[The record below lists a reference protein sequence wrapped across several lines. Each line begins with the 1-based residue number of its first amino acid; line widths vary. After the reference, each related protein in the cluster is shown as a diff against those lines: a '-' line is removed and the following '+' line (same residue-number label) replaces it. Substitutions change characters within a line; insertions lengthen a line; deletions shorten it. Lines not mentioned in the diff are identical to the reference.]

1 MAAKTNLSWIE
12 LNMNKPSSL
21 QVPSLETLLQVSP
34 EQIVPNPQQPRK
46 HFDQKSLNE
55 LAQSISSQGI
65 IQPLVVRRHPEFP
78 NKFELVAGE
87 RRWRALKQ
95 IDVTQVPVVLR
106 NVSDNEIL
114 EVSILEN
121 IQRENLTVIEEAQS
135 YFDLLQVHGYTQ
147 EELAKKLGRDRST
160 IANMLRLLQLPS
172 ALKNDLETGR
182 ITAGHARSILSLPNE
197 GLQLEIRKSLLRNS
211 WSVRETERQVRI
223 KLDYLSKFS
232 LRDGTKNS
240 DSNAYSS
247 DEEIQL
253 QHLED
258 QLRLRLG
265 TNVGIKFKNGK
276 GQIKIDYNS
285 LDEFERLYEMLVP
298 KF

>member
-1 MAAKTNLSWIE
+1 LAAKTKLSWIE
-12 LNMNKPSSL
+12 FYMNKPSSV
-21 QVPSLETLLQVSP
+21 QSLSTETLLQVSP

-55 LAQSISSQGI
+55 LAKSISSQGI

-95 IDVTQVPVVLR
+95 IDVVQVPVVLR

-114 EVSILEN
+114 EVSLLEN

-135 YFDLLQVHGYTQ
+135 YFDLLQIHGYTQ

-182 ITAGHARSILSLPNE
+182 ITSGHARSILSLPNE
-197 GLQLEIRKSLLRNS
+197 GLQLEMRKRLLRNS
-211 WSVRETERQVRI
+211 WSVRETERQVRM

-232 LRDGTKNS
+232 PRDGINNS
-240 DSNAYSS
+240 ETSASS
-247 DEEIQL
+247 TNPEIEL
-253 QHLED
+253 QYLED
-258 QLRLRLG
+258 QLQLRLG
-265 TNVGIKFKNGK
+265 TNVDIKFQNGK
-276 GQIKIDYNS
+276 GQIKIDYYS
-285 LDEFERLYEMLVP
+285 LDEFERLYELLNSS
-298 KF
+298 

>member
-1 MAAKTNLSWIE
+1 
-12 LNMNKPSSL
+12 MNKPSSV
-21 QVPSLETLLQVSP
+21 QSSSIDTLLQVSP

-46 HFDQKSLNE
+46 HFDEKSLNE
-55 LAQSISSQGI
+55 LAQSISAQGVL
-65 IQPLVVRRHPEFP
+65 QPLVVRKHPKFP
-78 NKFELVAGE
+78 NQYELVAGE

-114 EVSILEN
+114 EVSLLEN

-135 YFDLLQVHGYTQ
+135 YQDLLQIHGYTQ

-182 ITAGHARSILSLPNE
+182 ITSGHARSILSLPNE
-197 GLQLEIRKSLLRNS
+197 GVQLEMRQRLLRNS
-211 WSVRETERQVRI
+211 WSVRETERQVRM

-232 LRDGTKNS
+232 QRDGSNNS
-240 DSNAYSS
+240 DTSASS
-247 DEEIQL
+247 PDPEIQL

-258 QLRLRLG
+258 QLQRRLG
-265 TNVGIKFKNGK
+265 TNVDIKFQNGK
-276 GQIKIDYNS
+276 GQIKIDYYS
-285 LDEFERLYEMLVP
+285 LDEFERLYDLLNSS
-298 KF
+298 

>member
-1 MAAKTNLSWIE
+1 
-12 LNMNKPSSL
+12 MNKPSSL

>member
-1 MAAKTNLSWIE
+1 
-12 LNMNKPSSL
+12 MNKPSSV
-21 QVPSLETLLQVSP
+21 QSSSIDTLLQVSP

-46 HFDQKSLNE
+46 HFDEKSLNE
-55 LAQSISSQGI
+55 LAQSISAQGVL
-65 IQPLVVRRHPEFP
+65 QPLVVRKHPKFP
-78 NKFELVAGE
+78 NQYELVAGE

-95 IDVTQVPVVLR
+95 IDVAQVPVVLR

-114 EVSILEN
+114 EVSLLEN

-135 YFDLLQVHGYTQ
+135 YQDLLQIHGYTQ

-182 ITAGHARSILSLPNE
+182 ITSGHARSILSLPNE
-197 GLQLEIRKSLLRNS
+197 GVQLEMRQRLLRKS
-211 WSVRETERQVRI
+211 WSVRETERQVRM

-232 LRDGTKNS
+232 QRDGSNNS
-240 DSNAYSS
+240 DTSASS
-247 DEEIQL
+247 PDPEIQL

-258 QLRLRLG
+258 QLQRRLG
-265 TNVGIKFKNGK
+265 TNVDIKFQNGK
-276 GQIKIDYNS
+276 GQIKIDYYS
-285 LDEFERLYEMLVP
+285 LDEFERLYDLL
-298 KF
+298 KSS

>member
-1 MAAKTNLSWIE
+1 MAAKTKLSWIE
-12 LNMNKPSSL
+12 LYMNKPSSL

-223 KLDYLSKFS
+223 KLVYLSKFS
-232 LRDGTKNS
+232 HRDGTKNS

>member
-1 MAAKTNLSWIE
+1 MAAKTVVSWIE
-12 LNMNKPSSL
+12 LHMNKPSSV
-21 QVPSLETLLQVSP
+21 QSSSIDTLLQVSP

-46 HFDQKSLNE
+46 HFDEKSLNE
-55 LAQSISSQGI
+55 LAQSISAQGVL
-65 IQPLVVRRHPEFP
+65 QPLVVRKHPKFP
-78 NKFELVAGE
+78 NQYELVAGE

-95 IDVTQVPVVLR
+95 IDVAQVPVVLR

-114 EVSILEN
+114 EVSLLEN

-135 YFDLLQVHGYTQ
+135 YQDLLQIHGYTQ

-182 ITAGHARSILSLPNE
+182 ITSGHARSILSLPNE
-197 GLQLEIRKSLLRNS
+197 GVQLEMRQRLLRNS
-211 WSVRETERQVRI
+211 WSVRETERQVRM

-232 LRDGTKNS
+232 QRDGSNNS
-240 DSNAYSS
+240 DTSASS
-247 DEEIQL
+247 PDPEIQL

-258 QLRLRLG
+258 QLQRRLG
-265 TNVGIKFKNGK
+265 TNVDIKFKNGK
-276 GQIKIDYNS
+276 GQIKIDYYS
-285 LDEFERLYEMLVP
+285 LDEFERLYDLLNSS
-298 KF
+298 

>member
-1 MAAKTNLSWIE
+1 
-12 LNMNKPSSL
+12 MNKPSSV
-21 QVPSLETLLQVSP
+21 QSSSIDTLLQVSP

-46 HFDQKSLNE
+46 HFDEKSLNE
-55 LAQSISSQGI
+55 LAQSISAQGVL
-65 IQPLVVRRHPEFP
+65 QPLVVRKHPKFP
-78 NKFELVAGE
+78 NQYELVAGE

-95 IDVTQVPVVLR
+95 IDVAQVPVVLR

-114 EVSILEN
+114 EVSLLEN

-135 YFDLLQVHGYTQ
+135 YQDLLQIHGYTQ

-182 ITAGHARSILSLPNE
+182 ISSGHARSILSLPNE
-197 GLQLEIRKSLLRNS
+197 GVQLEMRQRLLRNS
-211 WSVRETERQVRI
+211 WSVRETERQVRM

-232 LRDGTKNS
+232 QRDGSNNS
-240 DSNAYSS
+240 DTSTSS
-247 DEEIQL
+247 PDPEIQL

-258 QLRLRLG
+258 QLQRRLG
-265 TNVGIKFKNGK
+265 TNVDIKFQNGK
-276 GQIKIDYNS
+276 GQIKIDYYS
-285 LDEFERLYEMLVP
+285 LDEFERLYDLLNSS
-298 KF
+298 

>member
-1 MAAKTNLSWIE
+1 
-12 LNMNKPSSL
+12 MNKPSSL

-135 YFDLLQVHGYTQ
+135 YFDLLQIHGYTQ
-147 EELAKKLGRDRST
+147 EELANKLGRDRST

-240 DSNAYSS
+240 ESNAYSS

>member
-1 MAAKTNLSWIE
+1 
-12 LNMNKPSSL
+12 MNKPSSL

-240 DSNAYSS
+240 DSNAYSF

>member
-1 MAAKTNLSWIE
+1 
-12 LNMNKPSSL
+12 MNKPSSV
-21 QVPSLETLLQVSP
+21 QSSSIDTLLQVSP

-46 HFDQKSLNE
+46 HFDEKSLNE
-55 LAQSISSQGI
+55 LAQSISAQGVL
-65 IQPLVVRRHPEFP
+65 QPLVVRKHPKFP
-78 NKFELVAGE
+78 NQYELVAGE

-95 IDVTQVPVVLR
+95 IDVAQVPVVLR

-114 EVSILEN
+114 EVSLLEN

-135 YFDLLQVHGYTQ
+135 YHDLLQIHGYTQ

-182 ITAGHARSILSLPNE
+182 ITSGHARSILSLPNE
-197 GLQLEIRKSLLRNS
+197 GVQLEMRQRLLRNS
-211 WSVRETERQVRI
+211 WSVRETERQVRM

-232 LRDGTKNS
+232 QRDGSNNS
-240 DSNAYSS
+240 DTSASS
-247 DEEIQL
+247 PDPEIQL

-258 QLRLRLG
+258 QLQRRLG
-265 TNVGIKFKNGK
+265 TNVDIKFKNGK
-276 GQIKIDYNS
+276 GQIKIDYYS
-285 LDEFERLYEMLVP
+285 LDEFERLYDLLNSS
-298 KF
+298 

>member
-1 MAAKTNLSWIE
+1 
-12 LNMNKPSSL
+12 MNKPSSV
-21 QVPSLETLLQVSP
+21 QSSSIDTLLQVSP

-46 HFDQKSLNE
+46 HFDEKSLNE
-55 LAQSISSQGI
+55 LAQSISAQGVL
-65 IQPLVVRRHPEFP
+65 QPLVVRKHPKFP
-78 NKFELVAGE
+78 NQYELVAGE

-95 IDVTQVPVVLR
+95 IDVAQVPVVLR

-114 EVSILEN
+114 EVSLLEN

-135 YFDLLQVHGYTQ
+135 YQDLLQIHGYTQ

-182 ITAGHARSILSLPNE
+182 ITSGHARSILSLPNE
-197 GLQLEIRKSLLRNS
+197 GVQLEMRQRLLRNS
-211 WSVRETERQVRI
+211 WSVRETERQVRM

-232 LRDGTKNS
+232 QRDGSNNS
-240 DSNAYSS
+240 DTSASS
-247 DEEIQL
+247 PDPEIQL

-258 QLRLRLG
+258 QLQRRLG
-265 TNVGIKFKNGK
+265 TNVDIKFQNGK
-276 GQIKIDYNS
+276 GQIKIDYYS
-285 LDEFERLYEMLVP
+285 LDEFERLYDLLNSS
-298 KF
+298 

>member
-1 MAAKTNLSWIE
+1 
-12 LNMNKPSSL
+12 MNKPSSV
-21 QVPSLETLLQVSP
+21 QSSSIDTLLQVSP

-46 HFDQKSLNE
+46 HFDEKSLNE
-55 LAQSISSQGI
+55 LAQSISAQGVL
-65 IQPLVVRRHPEFP
+65 QPLVVRKHPKFP
-78 NKFELVAGE
+78 NQYELVAGE

-95 IDVTQVPVVLR
+95 IDVAQVPVVLR

-114 EVSILEN
+114 EVSLLEN

-135 YFDLLQVHGYTQ
+135 YHDLLQIHGYTQ

-182 ITAGHARSILSLPNE
+182 ITSGHARSILSLPNE
-197 GLQLEIRKSLLRNS
+197 GVQLEMRQRLLRNS
-211 WSVRETERQVRI
+211 WSVRETERQVRM

-232 LRDGTKNS
+232 QRDGSNNS
-240 DSNAYSS
+240 DTSASS
-247 DEEIQL
+247 PDPEIQL

-258 QLRLRLG
+258 QLQRRLG
-265 TNVGIKFKNGK
+265 TNVDIKFQNGK
-276 GQIKIDYNS
+276 GQIKIDYSS
-285 LDEFERLYEMLVP
+285 LDEFERLYDLLNSS
-298 KF
+298 

>member
-1 MAAKTNLSWIE
+1 
-12 LNMNKPSSL
+12 MNKPSSV
-21 QVPSLETLLQVSP
+21 QSSSIDTLLQVSP

-46 HFDQKSLNE
+46 HFDEKSLNE
-55 LAQSISSQGI
+55 LAQSISAQGVL
-65 IQPLVVRRHPEFP
+65 QPLVVRKHPKFP
-78 NKFELVAGE
+78 NQYELVAGE

-114 EVSILEN
+114 EVSLLEN

-135 YFDLLQVHGYTQ
+135 YHDLLQIHGYTQ

-182 ITAGHARSILSLPNE
+182 ISSGHARSILSLPNE
-197 GLQLEIRKSLLRNS
+197 GVQLEMRQRLLRNS
-211 WSVRETERQVRI
+211 WSVRETERQVRM

-232 LRDGTKNS
+232 QRDGSNNS
-240 DSNAYSS
+240 DTSASS
-247 DEEIQL
+247 PDPEIQL

-258 QLRLRLG
+258 QLQRRLG
-265 TNVGIKFKNGK
+265 TNVDIKFKNGK
-276 GQIKIDYNS
+276 GQIKIDYYS
-285 LDEFERLYEMLVP
+285 LDEFERLYDLLNSS
-298 KF
+298 

>member
-1 MAAKTNLSWIE
+1 
-12 LNMNKPSSL
+12 MNKPSSL

-258 QLRLRLG
+258 KLRLHLG

-285 LDEFERLYEMLVP
+285 LDEFERLYDILVP
-298 KF
+298 KT